1 MDYIGRI
8 FRPPSEAESM
18 LLQITVGC
26 SHNKCTYCAM
36 YSDGDQKFRVKPWE
50 TVKADIDEIANSS
63 YNPRRIFLCD
73 GDALILSTDKLCKI
87 LEEIRTCIPSV
98 RRVGVYG
105 DARSVLKK
113 SIADLTRLKELG
125 LGIVYHGVESG
136 SDQVLENICKGSNA
150 EQAVETAHR
159 LKEAGIRHSVIVMLG
174 VGGTELSEIHAA
186 ETAKILTAMDP
197 PFVGA
202 LTTTVVPGT
211 PMNDAQLSGEF
222 TLPDPWQMLDELR
235 TIIDK
240 SEMTRC
246 AFHSNHAS
254 NYLPLR
260 LNLPTDREKGLKLI
274 DEILSERD
282 PSMLKDERLRGL

>member
-1 MDYIGRI
+1 VDYIGRI

-18 LLQITVGC
+18 LLQVTVGC

-36 YSDGDQKFRVKPWE
+36 YSDDDQKFRLKPWE
-50 TVKADIDEIANSS
+50 TVKADIDEIANSN

-73 GDALILSTDKLCKI
+73 GDALILSTDKLCRI

-113 SIADLTRLKELG
+113 SVADLTKLREFG

-136 SDQVLENICKGSNA
+136 NNLVLENICKGSTA

-174 VGGTELSEIHAA
+174 VGGTELSEVHAV

-211 PMNDAQLSGEF
+211 PMSDAQISGEF

-235 TIIDK
+235 IIVNNAAL
-240 SEMTRC
+240 TRC

-260 LNLPTDREKGLKLI
+260 LNLPTDKEKGLKLI
-274 DEILSERD
+274 DEILGQRD

>member
-1 MDYIGRI
+1 V
-8 FRPPSEAESM
+8 
-18 LLQITVGC
+18 TVGC

-36 YSDGDQKFRVKPWE
+36 YSDGDQKFKVKPWE
-50 TVKADIDEIANSS
+50 TVKADIDEIANSG
-63 YNPRRIFLCD
+63 YQPKRMFLCD

-87 LEEIRTCIPSV
+87 LEEIRTSIPSV

-113 SIADLTRLKELG
+113 SASELKQLKDLG

-136 SDQVLENICKGSNA
+136 SNQVLKNICKGSTA
-150 EQAVETAHR
+150 EQAIETAHR

-174 VGGTELSEIHAA
+174 VAGTELSELHAT
-186 ETAKILTAMDP
+186 ETAKILTAMNP

-202 LTTTVVPGT
+202 LTTTVIPET
-211 PMNDAQLSGEF
+211 PMGIAQQAGEF
-222 TLPDPWQMLDELR
+222 ALPDPWGMLDELR
-235 TIIDK
+235 TII
-240 SEMTRC
+240 EQAELTRC

-260 LNLPTDREKGLKLI
+260 LNLPTDRDKGLKLI
-274 DEILSERD
+274 DEIMRDRD